1 MASSNCE
8 VSGSRRQLVH
18 VSPRFLALERG
29 SGHLQVRHRPHAS
42 FLWVVKLGMY
52 VESGLGFAS
61 LLRLILRLWY
71 CQPLPH
77 SLLPLVGF
85 RQRLL
90 RVVHGLP
97 QVGLEE
103 VGVSGRLGQQLARIL
118 QEHSRAPGDSSY
130 LLGLELLDRARLLR
144 ALLSGPLLDP
154 LLVFGSQLPDMLQ
167 IRKFLVDVELAVVGW
182 TQGV

>member
-8 VSGSRRQLVH
+8 VSGARRQLVH

-71 CQPLPH
+71 
-77 SLLPLVGF
+77 
-85 RQRLL
+85 
-90 RVVHGLP
+90 
-97 QVGLEE
+97 
-103 VGVSGRLGQQLARIL
+103 
-118 QEHSRAPGDSSY
+118 
-130 LLGLELLDRARLLR
+130 
-144 ALLSGPLLDP
+144 
-154 LLVFGSQLPDMLQ
+154 
-167 IRKFLVDVELAVVGW
+167 
-182 TQGV
+182 